1 MKIVISDTTKV
12 KIFATIFRQ
21 LKNLVADVNIDLYE
35 DKMHI
40 QGMDVAQACLFE
52 LLLQKDWFEEFE
64 VDSPQ
69 TLGIHCETIFR
80 MINCLE
86 DEQKITMFKRTT
98 TDTLSVNFDPI
109 SHETKTIKKNFDM
122 HLFSIDTDRVDIPE
136 KEYEADIIMNSEQF
150 SQLIT
155 QLGIFGEELRINCNM
170 ETIDISSKGDHGRMT
185 VSINDDD
192 ITEYAIEEDG
202 LVNLLFAS
210 KFIQNIC
217 AFSKIG
223 KDMYIHCSN
232 DTPIKIHYSLD
243 EKDSIDSKN
252 YVRFFLAPK
261 IED

>member
-1 MKIVISDTTKV
+1 
-12 KIFATIFRQ
+12 
-21 LKNLVADVNIDLYE
+21 
-35 DKMHI
+35 
-40 QGMDVAQACLFE
+40 
-52 LLLQKDWFEEFE
+52 
-64 VDSPQ
+64 
-69 TLGIHCETIFR
+69 
-80 MINCLE
+80 
-86 DEQKITMFKRTT
+86 
-98 TDTLSVNFDPI
+98 
-109 SHETKTIKKNFDM
+109 
-122 HLFSIDTDRVDIPE
+122 
-136 KEYEADIIMNSEQF
+136 
-150 SQLIT
+150 
-155 QLGIFGEELRINCNM
+155 
-170 ETIDISSKGDHGRMT
+170 MT

-217 AFSKIG
+217 AFSKIS